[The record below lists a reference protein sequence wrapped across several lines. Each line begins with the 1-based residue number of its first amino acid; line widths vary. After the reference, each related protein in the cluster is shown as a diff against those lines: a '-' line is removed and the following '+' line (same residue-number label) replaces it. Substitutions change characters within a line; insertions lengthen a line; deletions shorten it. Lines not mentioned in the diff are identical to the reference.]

1 MAIITLNPTILSLDF
16 SRLPTIDSVFGSASL
31 VLDAFFTA
39 VSSDPDGVPS
49 SVTSSKVSYTN
60 PSYGGYRFTGSASAS
75 LDSFGD
81 FTSVSFSASKLVV
94 NDGSGTTTFALA
106 ASASYNYL
114 NDSYSASLKV
124 TSTSYSGS
132 DGSTWQLTGGVNA
145 SESNSNPNGTFAE
158 TYTSLSLGNGSDKLT
173 FTGSISFDY
182 DGNSSGAITAISGT
196 VGGSAISLTGL
207 SIDAETFSFFDLQS
221 GIDGFLPDLLSG
233 SDKITVSA
241 ALDRVVEGLSGND
254 TITGSSGADSIDGGS
269 GNDVVNAGTGDD
281 YIYAGLGDV
290 IDGGTGNDI
299 VDLDGLIDS
308 DGNPLAYDLFDRSGI
323 YTVTGTATALV
334 LTDLASKKTIKF
346 NNVESFVLG
355 GETYS
360 AGKLLAPNSRDVT
373 GDVLLNGDDS
383 GDYSPLG
390 SGLGFVLDDY
400 AVLSGAADL
409 SIFDSESFSSQQNYN
424 PDAGT
429 FNFTFKGSNGS
440 TFTFKDTHVADAGA
454 GGSQTVTY
462 GLTSSNK
469 AVSFSG
475 TSSYSS
481 SYATNS
487 GTTKGTS
494 KSETSFTYANTQNTS
509 SKTDDLSASFKFS
522 ESSSYS
528 FNSSNF
534 SFSDTENNTF
544 SAAYSLAG
552 LTLSASGTEKLESVY
567 DGTST
572 TKGLATVTLTSYTL
586 AYKNPDTSKSADR
599 TQDFSIAFGGTFTTN
614 ELTQTQ
620 TFTVTNLASENAAL
634 KITTAK
640 ATLDLSESFQ
650 QGGGG
655 GYYGG
660 ALNGGS
666 FGSVVAPLLADDSG
680 TVSTDLALSVIDF
693 LGIFRDG
700 EGNDSVL
707 DAANAIT
714 IKTTAGAEVYAG
726 AGNDTVTG
734 GTGSDYIDGGAGNDV
749 VNAGTGDDY
758 IAFSSGTD
766 AIDGGTGRDTFV
778 VNDGFEISSVGGSS
792 FSNFTLLN
800 SAGGTSTIKNVEV
813 LVVGTTEYVFTGFS
827 SFASFK
833 SQLLIDLAT

>member
-1 MAIITLNPTILSLDF
+1 MATITLNPTILSLDF
-16 SRLPTIDSVFGSASL
+16 SRLPTIDSVFGSARL
-31 VLDAFFTA
+31 VLDAFFSA
-39 VSSDPDGVPS
+39 ISSFPDGDPS

-254 TITGSSGADSIDGGS
+254 TITGSSGSDYIDGGA
-269 GNDVVNAGTGDD
+269 GNDVINAGTGDD

-308 DGNPLAYDLFDRSGI
+308 DGNPLAYDLFYRSGI

-390 SGLGFVLDDY
+390 SGLGFVLDVY

-475 TSSYSS
+475 TSSSS
-481 SYATNS
+481 ASYTTKS
-487 GTTKGTS
+487 GTTKGTG
-494 KSETSFTYANTQNTS
+494 KFEISFIYADTQGTT
-509 SKTDDLSASFKFS
+509 SKTDDVSASFKFS
-522 ESSSYS
+522 GAD
-528 FNSSNF
+528 
-534 SFSDTENNTF
+534 SFSEVEGDSTFSLTQNITF
-544 SAAYSLAG
+544 SAAYSFAG
-552 LTLSASGTEKLESVY
+552 LTLSASGTEKFELAY
-567 DGTST
+567 DSNGET

-599 TQDFSIAFGGTFTTN
+599 TQDFSIAFGGAFTTN

-620 TFTVTNLASENAAL
+620 TFTVTKLTGENADL
-634 KITTAK
+634 KITTAS

-655 GYYGG
+655 SVFD
-660 ALNGGS
+660 GS
-666 FGSVVAPLLADDSG
+666 FYSVAAPLLADDSG

-707 DAANAIT
+707 DAANAIN

-734 GTGSDYIDGGAGNDV
+734 GTGADSIDGGDGNDII
-749 VNAGTGDDY
+749 NAGTGDDY
-758 IAFSSGTD
+758 IAFSAGTD
-766 AIDGGTGRDTFV
+766 AIDGGSGRDIFV
-778 VNDGFEISSVGGSS
+778 VNEGFEISSVGGSS

-813 LVVGTTEYVFTGFS
+813 LVVGTKEYVFTGFS

-833 SQLLIDLAT
+833 SELLLDLAN